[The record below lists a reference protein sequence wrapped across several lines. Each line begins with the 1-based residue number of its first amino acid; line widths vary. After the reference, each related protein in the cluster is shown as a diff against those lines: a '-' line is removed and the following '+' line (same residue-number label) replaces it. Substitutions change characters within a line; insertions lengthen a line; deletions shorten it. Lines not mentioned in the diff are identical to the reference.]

1 MTGIYFLCI
10 YALGLITMA
19 LIVLAVVPSFRITIS
34 NVLVF
39 ALGAVLGNIAI
50 ISPWQHMRTNPKSVM
65 SKIPE
70 ASAFCLALI
79 GALPGGVILAWRKA
93 RLRRTVR
100 RSESSLD

>member
-10 YALGLITMA
+10 YALGLMMA

-65 SKIPE
+65 SKI
-70 ASAFCLALI
+70 
-79 GALPGGVILAWRKA
+79 RK
-93 RLRRTVR
+93 LVHFVWG
-100 RSESSLD
+100 